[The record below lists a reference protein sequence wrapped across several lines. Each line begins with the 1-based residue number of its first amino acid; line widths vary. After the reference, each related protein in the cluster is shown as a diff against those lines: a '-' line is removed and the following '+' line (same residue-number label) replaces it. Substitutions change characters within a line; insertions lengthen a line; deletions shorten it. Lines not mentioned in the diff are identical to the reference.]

1 MLFVDSSLWNG
12 ERRMDSMI
20 GRVMNGSSLTIL
32 MKLLKTRK
40 ECLVIIIQRL
50 KSERTKIL
58 SLLFPYTVILAAF
71 GEWDLR
77 KASLS
82 GKLQDVGRYFDLSFD
97 KASIQ
102 LAKLQAEGRNITR
115 WGILASLSTFS
126 VDKHLCPNCE
136 SIHTNTLYAQF
147 TKIRKY
153 CP

>member
-1 MLFVDSSLWNG
+1 MLFVDSLSNG

-20 GRVMNGSSLTIL
+20 GRIMNGSSLTIL

-40 ECLVIIIQRL
+40 ECLVKIIKRL
-50 KSERTKIL
+50 KSEPTKIL
-58 SLLFPYTVILAAF
+58 SLFPYTVIVAAF

-82 GKLQDVGRYFDLSFD
+82 GKLQEVGRYFDKSFD
-97 KASIQ
+97 KASLQ

-136 SIHTNTLYAQF
+136 SIHTNNTLRTIYQ
-147 TKIRKY
+147 K
-153 CP
+153 